1 MITGQQRASSN
12 RLYGTMR
19 YLTALGILTISGD
32 VSGDRECD
40 VADVNLQSLVTG
52 LVIKKVALLT
62 LTELV
67 SSGKVPAPINSI
79 QNNANVCF
87 G

>member
-1 MITGQQRASSN
+1 
-12 RLYGTMR
+12 MR

>member
-1 MITGQQRASSN
+1 
-12 RLYGTMR
+12 MR

-32 VSGDRECD
+32 GSGDQEGSA
-40 VADVNLQSLVTG
+40 ADVNLQSLVTG